1 MKLVIMFTVKH
12 ILGFEA
18 SVYLSL
24 KKLLLLIS
32 TVIFVIIY
40 LNILNFSCS
49 TKNATFY
56 KTTVIN
62 LFLSM
67 ALIQTDALIPSL
79 PWTAFSRDTQIKLL
93 KIIRRILN
101 SRGTFLTYKY
111 LHTFALPSQIR
122 FRKILRKLFKEAHIP
137 NTVWINVPP
146 QAIIKCIK

>member
-1 MKLVIMFTVKH
+1 MFTVKH
-12 ILGFEA
+12 ILGFET
-18 SVYLSL
+18 SVHLSL
-24 KKLLLLIS
+24 EKPLLLIS

-40 LNILNFSCS
+40 LNILNSSCS

-62 LFLSM
+62 LLLSM
-67 ALIQTDALIPSL
+67 ALIQTDTLISSL
-79 PWTAFSRDTQIKLL
+79 PWSTFSRDTQIKLL

-101 SRGTFLTYKY
+101 SRGIFLTYKY

-137 NTVWINVPP
+137 NTVWVNVPP